1 MLDNF
6 RKTLASFISPNKNSM
21 SLPNQFLRYGNKRM
35 DYDGT
40 QVVLRDEDLYTGY
53 GYAAIKLR
61 ANKVAHLAME
71 NIRTDAEQEEFI
83 HPYLDLIYNSKV
95 YSEYQFWR
103 DISTYLDLEGVYY
116 LMALRNSADGR
127 MGNVTE
133 FKLLNPYN
141 IRRVLDADQLEVAG
155 YVETR
160 KGMVR
165 EIPKE
170 MIIPISELN
179 PFNEDKPF
187 SMADAASEAQFTI
200 KTAGDYTRHTLK
212 NNINTPGILTTDV
225 ILPEEDF
232 LQFTNRVKNNTKG
245 EPLFGNGAGAI
256 TFESMNIDLSKSAL
270 KDVNEMNRQALF
282 SIAGVS
288 KTSMGIEESGT
299 TRDTSRVQKEINT
312 EDHILPRIQLI
323 IDALNLDYV
332 NSYGGENTVFIV
344 VDNPM
349 AVDHEADLAEV
360 KNKQAEY
367 DLYIS
372 LINRG
377 YEADLAAQFVAG
389 EIDLDDLGEPTN
401 EPMVDPNVR
410 AKLETEEVE
419 DEALEKE
426 TNAFEQTGLLKQQ
439 EGALKNAIVNIEEQ
453 LVVAA
458 MNKVA
463 KNAFEDQSDI
473 ITKKEK
479 DEAINKLILVLTGFY
494 GLMINFKGQDIMR
507 DRKGTFALPGSFK
520 LDRESKNYI
529 SETARKVSQSH
540 VGTVL
545 DDVLVTAREGA
556 LQGLSVPQI
565 QSLIREKYT
574 GSIVQNRAKVIART
588 ETNRAFTR
596 AQFEA
601 DRQFIQQ
608 NGLQTRAFKQ
618 WRTRSDN
625 PCAFCLSLEAEG
637 PKLFDTDFRSLGESI
652 HADGQTLEVNFEAL
666 EAGNAHPNCSCDYEL
681 IITRETFG
689 DVQLNS
695 FEKDFIEENNVQY
708 TEQDPGPGLPAARYN
723 RKSNLIVVY
732 DKSTLDHTVRHEL
745 GHAIDLKYGE
755 KQLSDTLAKAAIEED
770 KINVI
775 VKRIISTQGI
785 TKKEALDAYQAT
797 VQSGKPSK
805 YIDYIS
811 HPTELF
817 ADAYAQFRDD
827 EQAFKKYAPNL
838 YDILK
843 NL

>member
-625 PCAFCLSLEAEG
+625 PCAFCLSQSYL
-637 PKLFDTDFRSLGESI
+637 
-652 HADGQTLEVNFEAL
+652 
-666 EAGNAHPNCSCDYEL
+666 
-681 IITRETFG
+681 
-689 DVQLNS
+689 
-695 FEKDFIEENNVQY
+695 
-708 TEQDPGPGLPAARYN
+708 
-723 RKSNLIVVY
+723 
-732 DKSTLDHTVRHEL
+732 TVHR
-745 GHAIDLKYGE
+745 
-755 KQLSDTLAKAAIEED
+755 Q
-770 KINVI
+770 
-775 VKRIISTQGI
+775 RF
-785 TKKEALDAYQAT
+785 
-797 VQSGKPSK
+797 PW
-805 YIDYIS
+805 
-811 HPTELF
+811 
-817 ADAYAQFRDD
+817 
-827 EQAFKKYAPNL
+827 
-838 YDILK
+838 
-843 NL
+843 